1 VKFLAHP
8 TVLHMLLKRHLIYRL
23 FLVAQ
28 IVVLAGPLLTQRHRN
43 CFRSTLSTRPE
54 QNTFPARTPS
64 HPFVERL
71 ISTIRREYLDHLL
84 FWTTADLENKLLD
97 FRTYFNNY
105 RTHTSRE
112 GRTPDTPVSR
122 PIANLRSFRWQPHCR
137 SLYQTQWLPD
147 SSNTRA
153 HCGIRSTSQHF
164 PRNHPVFAFAV
175 AGIGPVNPP
184 LLLRTRR

>member
-1 VKFLAHP
+1 LAHH

-71 ISTIRREYLDHLL
+71 IDTIRREYLDHLL
-84 FWTTADLENKLLD
+84 FWATADLENKLLD
-97 FRTYFNNY
+97 FRTYFSNIA
-105 RTHTSRE
+105 RIPHE
-112 GRTPDTPVSR
+112 KGER
-122 PIANLRSFRWQPHCR
+122 PICR
-137 SLYQTQWLPD
+137 CHDQSPISARFDGNPAADPCITPQWLPD

-153 HCGIRSTSQHF
+153 HCGTRSTSQHF

-184 LLLRTRR
+184 LLLRARR